1 MAGGT
6 GKDVF
11 AKTLVGMKDV
21 LSPEDWRGAEAHQRF
36 LEAINAHDAEERS
49 LLKVVFG
56 EKWMHGSIWKR
67 KEVMKF
73 VFMLEFVK
81 VTRKKNRLRG
91 QQQRRTKLRTSLKLD
106 RMLLEKNILL
116 ARNMKEA
123 KMKLIDLMIRRNV
136 LIAKKK
142 HRQIVKCLNRLGVLY
157 KGLRIMG

>member
-1 MAGGT
+1 MAGGI

-11 AKTLVGMKDV
+11 AKTLVCMKDV
-21 LSPEDWRGAEAHQRF
+21 LSAEDVRGAEARQRF
-36 LEAINAHDAEERS
+36 LEAINVRDAKESLSKCESLHARARS
-49 LLKVVFG
+49 QAQLKF
-56 EKWMHGSIWKR
+56 
-67 KEVMKF
+67 MKF
-73 VFMLEFVK
+73 VFMLEFEK

-91 QQQRRTKLRTSLKLD
+91 QQQRRTKLRTSLELD

-123 KMKLIDLMIRRNV
+123 KMKLIDLKIRRNV